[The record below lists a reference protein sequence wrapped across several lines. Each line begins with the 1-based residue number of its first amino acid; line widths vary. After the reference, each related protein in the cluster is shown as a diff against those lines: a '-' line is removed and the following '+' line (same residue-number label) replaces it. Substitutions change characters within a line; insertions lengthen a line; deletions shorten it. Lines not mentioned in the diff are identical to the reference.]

1 MEKSMSF
8 FSVDGPLYRFI
19 SRFWDMIKLNL
30 LWLLC
35 SLPIVT
41 MGASTAAAFSI
52 TLKMVDEQE
61 GYIAKDFFKAFKSNL
76 KQGSIMGILFL
87 IALVALWLD
96 FQFFNLLDTNPVI
109 FLIMGFVGI
118 FIFTLTFLYAFPL
131 LARYQNSIINTMKNS
146 FDISIRYFVR
156 TLLLIFV
163 LIFEVMICMWNEW
176 TLIVGVLIGP
186 ACIFLTISGFALRF
200 FRELEKEA
208 QT

>member
-1 MEKSMSF
+1 MSF

-19 SRFWDMIKLNL
+19 SRFWDMIKLNF

-76 KQGSIMGILFL
+76 KQGSMMGIMFL
-87 IALVALWLD
+87 IAIVALWLD

-109 FLIMGFVGI
+109 FLIMGFIGI
-118 FIFTLTFLYAFPL
+118 FIVTLTFLYAFPL

>member
-1 MEKSMSF
+1 MSF

-19 SRFWDMIKLNL
+19 SRFWDMIKLNF

-87 IALVALWLD
+87 IAIVALWLD

-109 FLIMGFVGI
+109 FLIMGFIGI
-118 FIFTLTFLYAFPL
+118 FIVTLTFLYAFPL

>member
-1 MEKSMSF
+1 MSF

-19 SRFWDMIKLNL
+19 SRFWDMIKLNF

-76 KQGSIMGILFL
+76 KQGSMMGIMLL
-87 IALVALWLD
+87 IAIVALWLD

-109 FLIMGFVGI
+109 FLIMGFIGI
-118 FIFTLTFLYAFPL
+118 FIVTLTFLYAFPL

>member
-1 MEKSMSF
+1 MSF
-8 FSVDGPLYRFI
+8 FNVDGPLYRFI
-19 SRFWDMIKLNL
+19 SRFWDMIKLNF

-76 KQGSIMGILFL
+76 KQGSIMGIMFL
-87 IALVALWLD
+87 IAIVALWLD

-109 FLIMGFVGI
+109 FLIMGFIGI
-118 FIFTLTFLYAFPL
+118 FIVTLTFLYAFPL

-163 LIFEVMICMWNEW
+163 LIFEVLICMWNEW

>member
-1 MEKSMSF
+1 MSF

-19 SRFWDMIKLNL
+19 SRFWDMIKLNF

-76 KQGSIMGILFL
+76 KQGSMMGILFL
-87 IALVALWLD
+87 IAIVALWLD

-118 FIFTLTFLYAFPL
+118 FIVTLTFLYAFPL

>member
-1 MEKSMSF
+1 MSF

-19 SRFWDMIKLNL
+19 SRFWDMIKLNF

-76 KQGSIMGILFL
+76 KQGSMMGIMLL
-87 IALVALWLD
+87 IAIVALWLD

-109 FLIMGFVGI
+109 FLIMGFIGI
-118 FIFTLTFLYAFPL
+118 FIVTLTFLYAFPL

-163 LIFEVMICMWNEW
+163 LIFEIMICMWNEW

>member
-1 MEKSMSF
+1 MSF

-19 SRFWDMIKLNL
+19 SRFWDMIKLNF

-52 TLKMVDEQE
+52 TLKMVDEHE

-76 KQGSIMGILFL
+76 KQGSMMGILFL
-87 IALVALWLD
+87 IAIVALWLD

-118 FIFTLTFLYAFPL
+118 FIVTLTFLYAFPL

-163 LIFEVMICMWNEW
+163 LIFEVLICMWNEW